1 MVIADDH
8 ESIRLALKA
17 ILAADPNISVV
28 AEAADGREAIA
39 AVVRLLPDVLIL
51 DNNMPLLSGVEVA
64 RRLQARLEPRPTIVF
79 FSTEAVPADALRPRD
94 RAVLK
99 DARPDE
105 ILRAVVEAASARAA
119 GGPAPRP

>member
-8 ESIRLALKA
+8 ESIRLALKV

-28 AEAADGREAIA
+28 GEAADGREAVA
-39 AVVRLLPDVLIL
+39 LVVRLHPDVLIL

-64 RRLQARLEPRPTIVF
+64 RRLHARLDPRPTIVF
-79 FSTEAVPADALRPRD
+79 FSTEPVPADVVRSRD

-99 DARPDE
+99 DARPGE
-105 ILRAVVEAASARAA
+105 ILRAVAEAASARA
-119 GGPAPRP
+119 